1 MSLMQA
7 VTLAPSHA
15 NRLRQSW
22 DLSSPLLFPLYL
34 KHQSQANSELY
45 IISPTHT
52 IPSIMPPPSTPTS
65 TAMNTPAPGE
75 RSRQSPCSSPIS
87 LLDPRPLC
95 AMLWRPTGPSQS
107 SQHSGQVWS
116 STCKGR
122 TSMRSTCAMILAS
135 HQLGAFMGCWPM
147 QELTSSAATA
157 LVHYQNGWTITSS
170 SASHASLFQTTMP
183 SVPFGAVRYKLMAV
197 ADRMP
202 SRIWYGGKELLNGL
216 LEEFDEECSA
226 PFKDQAD
233 SSPCPTIDCIFSY
246 ADTDINQISE
256 HLGIC
261 WESSK
266 SVPFGSV
273 VPYLGFHW
281 NLDTHVV
288 HLLGEKKARYVA
300 AIEEWEAKHTHN
312 LLETQKLYGKLLH
325 ASLVIPSGRA
335 YLTSMEAM
343 LGTFNHRPFLP
354 HTPP

>member
-1 MSLMQA
+1 
-7 VTLAPSHA
+7 
-15 NRLRQSW
+15 
-22 DLSSPLLFPLYL
+22 
-34 KHQSQANSELY
+34 
-45 IISPTHT
+45 
-52 IPSIMPPPSTPTS
+52 
-65 TAMNTPAPGE
+65 
-75 RSRQSPCSSPIS
+75 
-87 LLDPRPLC
+87 
-95 AMLWRPTGPSQS
+95 
-107 SQHSGQVWS
+107 
-116 STCKGR
+116 
-122 TSMRSTCAMILAS
+122 MRSTCAMILAS

-197 ADRMP
+197 TDRMP